1 MSTSSAVD
9 FAKSLACTATS
20 CSVADSLCL
29 PLDMLKVR
37 MQLQNELAP
46 PGVPRLGF
54 AAMAVHVART
64 EGVGAFYVGLPAAV
78 MRQSTYGGLCFA
90 SYPVLRDAL
99 SPSATA
105 ADAPLWARIVAG
117 AVAGASAAALANPTD
132 VVKVRLQADGR
143 LQALE
148 GTPPRYSSTG
158 HAFAAILRVEGLAAF
173 WRGTLPN
180 VQRATVVNGAGIAA
194 YDHSKQTAKDLL
206 GEGDSLGVRF
216 SNRFPN
222 RPACKCSPRRSALPT
237 GDSLGVRFSNRFPNR
252 PACKCSPRRSALP
265 TGDSLGARF
274 VAALAGGVV
283 TSLAGTPFDVLKTRM
298 MNQGGGVQANY
309 TGTLSCALATVHAE
323 GVLALWKGL
332 LPVYCRQA
340 PFNML

>member
-1 MSTSSAVD
+1 MPSAMSTSSAVD

-46 PGVPRLGF
+46 PGVPRLGL

-105 ADAPLWARIVAG
+105 ADAPLRARIMAG

-194 YDHSKQTAKDLL
+194 YDHSKQTAKTLL
-206 GEGDSLGVRF
+206 GEGDSLGVRV
-216 SNRFPN
+216 SNRFSN
-222 RPACKCSPRRSALPT
+222 RPACKCSPRRS
-237 GDSLGVRFSNRFPNR
+237 S
-252 PACKCSPRRSALP
+252 LP

-298 MNQGGGVQANY
+298 MNQGGGMQAKY
-309 TGTLSCALATVHAE
+309 TGTLSCALATVRAE

>member
-46 PGVPRLGF
+46 PGVPRLGL

-105 ADAPLWARIVAG
+105 ADAPLRARIMAG

-194 YDHSKQTAKDLL
+194 YDHSKQTAKTLL
-206 GEGDSLGVRF
+206 GE
-216 SNRFPN
+216 
-222 RPACKCSPRRSALPT
+222 
-237 GDSLGVRFSNRFPNR
+237 
-252 PACKCSPRRSALP
+252 
-265 TGDSLGARF
+265 GDSLGARF

-298 MNQGGGVQANY
+298 MNQGGGMQAKY
-309 TGTLSCALATVHAE
+309 VGTLSCALATVRAE